1 VAAIGG
7 LIASPTNPTILTAS
21 DTHFRVNG
29 RETFLLGM
37 SYYGGLGASAVTV
50 TRDMDMLRRKGFNW
64 VRVWATWTC
73 GDTDV
78 SAVDGRGKPRQPY
91 MDRLVRLV
99 DECGRRGLVVDV
111 TLSRG
116 RSQSG
121 GAIPDLQSHE
131 EAVRSIARAL
141 SGRRNWYLDLAN
153 EHDVRDERYVP
164 TSEVRRLGDLAH
176 RVAPDLL
183 TTASF
188 GGHDLSEAD
197 VRTALVDAQVD
208 FLAPH
213 RPRHGR
219 SPSETEEQTRLC
231 LSAMRRV
238 GRLVP
243 IHYQEPFRRGYGEW
257 EPGADD
263 FLTDLQGAVRG
274 GAAGWCLHNGSTRG
288 APGDRPTRSFD
299 LREQAL
305 FAQLDAQEMAVVNAA
320 SALVRAEYRSRAG
333 GQHP

>member
-1 VAAIGG
+1 
-7 LIASPTNPTILTAS
+7 
-21 DTHFRVNG
+21 
-29 RETFLLGM
+29 
-37 SYYGGLGASAVTV
+37 
-50 TRDMDMLRRKGFNW
+50 
-64 VRVWATWTC
+64 
-73 GDTDV
+73 
-78 SAVDGRGKPRQPY
+78 

-99 DECGRRGLVVDV
+99 DECGRRGLIADV

-116 RSQSG
+116 RSVVG
-121 GAIPDLQSHE
+121 GRIPDLQSHA
-131 EAVRSIARAL
+131 EAVRSITKAL

-176 RVAPDLL
+176 KADPNLL
-183 TTASF
+183 ITASF

-197 VRTALVDAQVD
+197 VRSALVDAHVD

-213 RPRHGR
+213 RPRHSR

-231 LSAMRRV
+231 LEAMRRV

-257 EPGADD
+257 EPGSAD
-263 FLTDLQGAVRG
+263 FLTDLRGAVRG

-288 APGDRPTRSFD
+288 AAGDRPTRSFD

-305 FAQLDAQEMAVVNAA
+305 FAQLDADEMAVVNAA
-320 SALVRAEYRSRAG
+320 SALVRAEYRGRSGHQR
-333 GQHP
+333 P